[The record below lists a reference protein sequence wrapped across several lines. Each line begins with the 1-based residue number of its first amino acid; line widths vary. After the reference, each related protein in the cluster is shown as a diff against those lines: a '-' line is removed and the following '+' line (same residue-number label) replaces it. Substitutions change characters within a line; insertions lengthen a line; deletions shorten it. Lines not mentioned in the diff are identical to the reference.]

1 MIESNCRHCGFDCKS
16 PMIYCLCLCPYCGV
30 NGENCRCDE
39 NFSSRRNI
47 STNKKS
53 FNSESLMKSRE
64 HLSENHLG
72 NSWWRLEKWQ
82 IGRSKYS

>member
-1 MIESNCRHCGFDCKS
+1 MIQSNCRHCGFDCKN
-16 PMIYCLCLCPYCGV
+16 PMIYCLCLCPYCGI

-39 NFSSRRNI
+39 KFSSRRKT
-47 STNKKS
+47 STNKRS

-64 HLSENHLG
+64 YLIENHLG
-72 NSWWRLEKWQ
+72 KSWWRLEKWQ